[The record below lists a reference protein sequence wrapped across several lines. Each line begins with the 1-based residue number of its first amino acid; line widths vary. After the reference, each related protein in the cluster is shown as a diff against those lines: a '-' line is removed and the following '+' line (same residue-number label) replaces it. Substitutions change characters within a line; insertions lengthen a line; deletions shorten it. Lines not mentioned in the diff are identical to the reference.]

1 MFGSLTSSIVE
12 VVYTASYWNLPSSA
26 PSGKFSLLCPL
37 LLVLL
42 FNRYAEQTVQG
53 LSFSILFIC

>member
-1 MFGSLTSSIVE
+1 MFGSPTSSIVE
-12 VVYTASYWNLPSSA
+12 VVYSASSWNLPSSA

-42 FNRYAEQTVQG
+42 FNRYAE
-53 LSFSILFIC
+53 